1 MNKNKFMPQTLHNIS
16 KEIYDLEESWT
27 KLVMDEASLC
37 GFDILE
43 WKVLTNKKLKSEFIY
58 IFLDVIKIWHG
69 RDNNGAS
76 INMPTPFL
84 CFRYRTDYKNKDDL
98 IKNGEEEIK
107 LLISELNKLPWK
119 LLTDRYALCGH
130 FRYEE
135 TRNGLVLDCFIN
147 PLISEGV
154 VENGILG

>member
-37 GFDILE
+37 GFDIFE
-43 WKVLTNKKLKSEFIY
+43 WQVLTNKKLKSEFICM
-58 IFLDVIKIWHG
+58 FLDVIKICHG
-69 RDNNGAS
+69 IDNNGAD

-84 CFRYRTDYKNKDDL
+84 CLRYRTDYKNKEDL
-98 IKNGEEEIK
+98 IKNGKEDIE

-119 LLTDRYALCGH
+119 LLTDQDALCSH

-147 PLISEGV
+147 PLISDGV
-154 VENGILG
+154 FENHVLG